1 MKHIILMLIL
11 ASAIMFTGCTVNNY
25 TILPTQ
31 PDNNTTGT
39 ESFTMAMSLKTAID
53 SGYTITRVTVK
64 IANGTFTDSMDLTI
78 SGDSAKG
85 TFTELVPGTYT
96 ITVKAYQ
103 NTMLV
108 AQGTGSG
115 VVVAGEMNQAYIHLQ
130 FVTTT
135 GDLEIIVDWG
145 TGDEPLSGLVA
156 SYPFTGN
163 ANDASGNGHNGV
175 VVGATLTSDRFGNT
189 NSAYLFNGTSNII
202 TLCPANQLS
211 LYDQDFTV
219 SAWFNGSS
227 FVNRDATILGNDYG
241 TVNSQLAFMIRYNKP
256 LMDFVYNWT
265 YGKSSIQTNTWYHIV
280 FRYKKSSGEQGIFIN
295 GLQDTLSLG
304 HSAFVGTDTV
314 RIGRWNR
321 GSSSVGPTY
330 FMGTLDDIQIYNRA
344 LTDIEIQTLYHE
356 NGWN

>member
-1 MKHIILMLIL
+1 MKHIISMLIL
-11 ASAIMFTGCTVNNY
+11 IAAISFTGCTVNNY

-31 PDNNTTGT
+31 PDTNTTGT
-39 ESFTMAMSLKTAID
+39 ESFSMAMSLKPAIE
-53 SGYTITRVTVK
+53 SGYTITSVAVK
-64 IANGTFTDSMDLTI
+64 IANGTYTDSMDLTI

-85 TFTELVPGTYT
+85 TFTELAPGTYV

-103 NTMLV
+103 NTTLV

-115 VVVAGEMNQAYIHLQ
+115 VVVAGEINQAYIHLQ

-219 SAWFNGSS
+219 SAWFNGNSLT
-227 FVNRDATILGNDYG
+227 NRDETILGTDYG
-241 TVNSQLAFMIRYNKP
+241 TVSSQLALIFRNNHP
-256 LMDFVYNWT
+256 LMAFVYNDT
-265 YGKSSIQTNTWYHIV
+265 YGKSLIQENIWYHIV
-280 FRYKKSSGEQGIFIN
+280 FRFKKNTGEQGIFVN
-295 GLQDTLSLG
+295 GAQDTLSIG
-304 HSAFVGTDTV
+304 HGAFTGTDTIRV
-314 RIGRWNR
+314 GRWNN
-321 GSSSVGPTY
+321 GSSAFGVTY
-330 FMGTLDDIQIYNRA
+330 FKGILDDIQIYNRA
-344 LTDIEIQTLYHE
+344 ISDVEIQTLYHE